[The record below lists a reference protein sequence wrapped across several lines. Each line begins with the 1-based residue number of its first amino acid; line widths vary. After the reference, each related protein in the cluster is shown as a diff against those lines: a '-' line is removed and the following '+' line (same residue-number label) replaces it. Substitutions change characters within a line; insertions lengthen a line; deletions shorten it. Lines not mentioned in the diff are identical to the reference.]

1 MLMLDRTNVYRIFA
15 VLNGTHQGRVMSPT
29 PFNVFTNLFIVHLRK
44 GNIGCVVRSMYFGC
58 LLYADD
64 MILSYSSKKGT
75 VYVR

>member
-1 MLMLDRTNVYRIFA
+1 MVHAKVVVI
-15 VLNGTHQGRVMSPT
+15 SPT
-29 PFNVFTNLFIVHLRK
+29 PINVFTELFIVQLRK
-44 GNIGCVVRSMYFGC
+44 GNIGCVVRSLYIGC